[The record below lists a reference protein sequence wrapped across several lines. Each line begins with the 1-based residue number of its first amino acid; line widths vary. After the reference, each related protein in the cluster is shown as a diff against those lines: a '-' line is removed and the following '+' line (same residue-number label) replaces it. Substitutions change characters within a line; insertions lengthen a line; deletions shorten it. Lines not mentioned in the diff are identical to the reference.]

1 MLLAAPCTSTTVIYP
16 ACSGTLSPE
25 MLNREICRTL
35 IQVPV
40 KNCVQQW
47 LTEDVGHVQHRRGPR
62 KLLIGLSVKQDYNN
76 AARHRA
82 PVVFIVISRLPVG
95 VRVGEDTLI
104 IVVGTDVQTGPHFLL

>member
-1 MLLAAPCTSTTVIYP
+1 
-16 ACSGTLSPE
+16 
-25 MLNREICRTL
+25 MLNRELAEPSYKYQLKIAYT
-35 IQVPV
+35 
-40 KNCVQQW
+40 QW
-47 LTEDVGHVQHRRGPR
+47 IAEDVGHVQHRRGPR

-95 VRVGEDTLI
+95 DARGEDTLI